1 MRFAFQVAAHAKE
14 SPPMRMLPMLLLAA
28 SFPCLLPQRALAASV
43 QARERAARKACLTG
57 NPEKGVAILAD
68 LFIDT
73 DDLSYIFN
81 QGRCFEQ
88 SRRYEDAI
96 GRFREYLIKGD
107 KLKPDERADAEKH
120 IAACRSYLGK
130 PETPEPVVQ
139 EPRKPVI
146 PPPSP
151 AVEPNP
157 TLPAMP
163 PATVARSANEA
174 PPDGKAGSGLRI
186 AGITV
191 AAVGAA
197 ALVSGVVLN
206 LKANSLANDLEK
218 PENYS
223 RSTDSTRKDYKTLS
237 WVGYGAGAALLATGA
252 AMYYVGWSNG
262 QASQPTVTVA
272 PVLST
277 NTIGTVLRG
286 AF

>member
-1 MRFAFQVAAHAKE
+1 
-14 SPPMRMLPMLLLAA
+14 MLLLAT
-28 SFPCLLPQRALAASV
+28 SFLCALPQAGFAASV
-43 QARERAARKACLTG
+43 EARERAAKKACLTG

-81 QGRCFEQ
+81 QGRCYEQ
-88 SRRYEDAI
+88 NRRYEDAI
-96 GRFREYLIKGD
+96 GRFREYLIKGE
-107 KLKPDERADAEKH
+107 KLKPDDRADAEKH

-130 PETPEPVVQ
+130 TEPHEAIVQ
-139 EPRKPVI
+139 EPPKPVL
-146 PPPSP
+146 PPPTQAIDTKP
-151 AVEPNP
+151 ALTVPV
-157 TLPAMP
+157 P
-163 PATVARSANEA
+163 PTVARPANESPA
-174 PPDGKAGSGLRI
+174 DGKAGSGLRI

-206 LKANSLANDLEK
+206 LKANGLASDLEK
-218 PENYS
+218 PESYS
-223 RSTDSTRKDYKTLS
+223 RSTDSTRKDYKTLG
-237 WVGYGAGAALLATGA
+237 WVSYGAGAALLATGA
-252 AMYYVGWSNG
+252 VMYYVGWSKG